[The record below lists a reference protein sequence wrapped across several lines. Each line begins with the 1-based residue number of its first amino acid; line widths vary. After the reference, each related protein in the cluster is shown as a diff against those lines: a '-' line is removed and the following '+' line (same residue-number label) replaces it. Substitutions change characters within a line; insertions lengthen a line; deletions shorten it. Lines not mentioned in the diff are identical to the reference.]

1 VEVWSNDLKLS
12 FQSKEWEIKK
22 MKEPSRK
29 QKNPPNKEFPI
40 LGREIMFHKIY
51 LTLKNFH

>member
-22 MKEPSRK
+22 MKEPFKK
-29 QKNPPNKEFPI
+29 QKNPPNEEFAI
-40 LGREIMFHKIY
+40 LGRERMFHKIY
-51 LTLKNFH
+51 LTLENFH

>member
-12 FQSKEWEIKK
+12 FQSKESKIKK

-29 QKNPPNKEFPI
+29 QKNPPNEEFPI
-40 LGREIMFHKIY
+40 LGREIMFHKIDQ
-51 LTLKNFH
+51 TLENFH